1 MPEGWVLQHSWVASV
16 ALELPVA
23 RLQRAN
29 ISDDFLQISLA
40 HPALEARHHRL
51 VAGDDVFMWM
61 QDGIADI
68 GLIGDDRRA
77 IGQRHDTSV
86 NACQNRRIHHRAAY
100 VAAAAA
106 IGPEQLRTVKRG
118 GLFMAIGSQ
127 PVAVILL

>member
-1 MPEGWVLQHSWVASV
+1 WSAASFAGPRADSGNVMPEGWVLQHSWVASV

-61 QDGIADI
+61 QEGIADI

-77 IGQRHDTSV
+77 IGQRQDRKSV
-86 NACQNRRIHHRAAY
+86 
-100 VAAAAA
+100 V
-106 IGPEQLRTVKRG
+106 
-118 GLFMAIGSQ
+118 
-127 PVAVILL
+127 